1 MRTQL
6 VESWDTA
13 NEWIFLSNDDSFHL
27 LLFQDLQT
35 MLLTPY
41 PRLATK
47 GLRAPIQGPNLVTQ
61 SHQEVMQVVA
71 LVAFLSKISQHVIIQ
86 VGLGGPHGCQPPLLH

>member
-1 MRTQL
+1 
-6 VESWDTA
+6 
-13 NEWIFLSNDDSFHL
+13 
-27 LLFQDLQT
+27 

-47 GLRAPIQGPNLVTQ
+47 GLRAPIQGPNLATQ